1 VLLVDGSKL
10 GTRSFAHA
18 GRLEQLD
25 VVITDA
31 ELDEE
36 ALTTFANAG
45 VRVLVA

>member
-1 VLLVDGSKL
+1 MDGSKV

-18 GRLEQLD
+18 GRLEQID

-36 ALTTFANAG
+36 AATTFANAG
-45 VRVLVA
+45 VRILVA